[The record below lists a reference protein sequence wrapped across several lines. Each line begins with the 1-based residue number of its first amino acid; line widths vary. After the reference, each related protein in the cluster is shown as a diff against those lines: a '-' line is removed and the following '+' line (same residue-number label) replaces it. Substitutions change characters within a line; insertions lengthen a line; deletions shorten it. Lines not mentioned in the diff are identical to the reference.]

1 MKRKLDYFFS
11 GEGKWLRRVLLAAAA
26 VRLIAAIFS
35 EGYIMSDDHFLAV
48 EPVSSWVHGENYH
61 NWFPNEYNHTDHAQP
76 FSYAYYFL
84 NFLILKCCALIG
96 IINPFIQAF
105 VLRLA
110 HAALSLWGVYLFVK
124 LAERLIASVQWR
136 MYAIWFWVFGG
147 VVTVFSVHQLV
158 ETACIP
164 FVLLAYLYVLKYF
177 ERERVSSLV
186 IAALAFS
193 FSVGMRY
200 QLVFFPLTL
209 GMYLLWKRK
218 WSGAMLFGIFFTL
231 GFALTQIDNLLFWHK
246 PIYQHLLDY
255 QSYNAT
261 HFSDYP
267 SNVFSYLALITY
279 YIFPVVTI
287 VFLISLRRRHSSSG
301 HSSPTFV
308 APQHSSSGH
317 SSPTFV
323 APQHSSSGHS
333 SSRHSSSGHSSPT
346 FVAPQHSSPTFVA
359 PQHSS
364 PTFVAPQHSSSG
376 HSSPTFVAP
385 QHSDTLTIFIGVT
398 VFIVF
403 HLIFPNRQER
413 FLLPAVPFVLLLMI
427 RTISKRYS
435 CFAPS
440 HEVPSSAG
448 PSSNRPSHAVHQAIR
463 LSIYLAIIYTIS
475 YSFYVPKA
483 KYIDCCHVLYE
494 RGDFQN
500 VVIDNWKGEES
511 VWLPMYYVGKFTHPF
526 SMTQKKSLDQLKQQI
541 THQPFYDSK
550 RLPAPA
556 PNYLIIWGR
565 EEAYPRVKQYE
576 EAGFRIERLS
586 PANNESELGFAL
598 YALNFN

>member
-1 MKRKLDYFFS
+1 MKRKLAYFFS
-11 GEGKWLRRVLLAAAA
+11 GEGKWLRRVLLAAAV

-61 NWFPNEYNHTDHAQP
+61 NWYPNAYNETDHAQP

-84 NFLILKCCALIG
+84 NFVILKFCALIG
-96 IINPFIQAF
+96 IANPFIQAF

-110 HAALSLWGVYLFVK
+110 HAILSLWGVYLFVK
-124 LAERLIASVQWR
+124 FAERLISSVTWR
-136 MYAIWFWVFGG
+136 IYAIWFWVFGG

-177 ERERVSSLV
+177 ERERMSAII

-193 FSVGMRY
+193 VSVGMRY

-209 GMYLLWKRK
+209 GLYLLWKRN
-218 WSGAMLFGIFFTL
+218 WSGAVFFGIFFTI
-231 GFALTQIDNLLFWHK
+231 GFALTQIDNLFFWHK

-267 SNVFSYLALITY
+267 SNVFSYFALISY
-279 YIFPVVTI
+279 YIFPVITI
-287 VFLISLRRRHSSSG
+287 LFLLSLRRRLGAQQDVSQDSSKD
-301 HSSPTFV
+301 V
-308 APQHSSSGH
+308 AQDALQDVSQDASQV
-317 SSPTFV
+317 V
-323 APQHSSSGHS
+323 AIVVGTS
-333 SSRHSSSGHSSPT
+333 
-346 FVAPQHSSPTFVA
+346 
-359 PQHSS
+359 
-364 PTFVAPQHSSSG
+364 
-376 HSSPTFVAP
+376 
-385 QHSDTLTIFIGVT
+385 
-398 VFIVF
+398 VFIAF
-403 HLIFPNRQER
+403 HLVFPNRQER

-427 RTISKRYS
+427 RTISKRYPCSAS
-435 CFAPS
+435 CETSF
-440 HEVPSSAG
+440 EE
-448 PSSNRPSHAVHQAIR
+448 SSNGSCNTSFAESSNGSCATSFEESWLHKAMSF
-463 LSIYLAIIYTIS
+463 SIYLSIIYTVS
-475 YSFYVPKA
+475 YSFYIPKS
-483 KYIDCCHVLYE
+483 KYLEASKALYE

-511 VWLPMYYVGKFTHPF
+511 VWLPMHYVGKFVHPL
-526 SMTQKKSLDQLKQQI
+526 SMTSSKTIDQLKQQI
-541 THQPFYDSK
+541 THQPYYDSK

-565 EEAYPRVKQYE
+565 EEAYLRAKQYE
-576 EAGFRIERLS
+576 ECGFQLQRLS
-586 PANNESELGFAL
+586 PAQSEKENGFAL
-598 YALNFN
+598 YSLDFLP

>member
-1 MKRKLDYFFS
+1 MKGTLAYFFS
-11 GEGKWLRRVLLAAAA
+11 GEGNLLRRVLLAAAL

-48 EPVSSWVHGENYH
+48 EPVSSWVYGENYH
-61 NWFPNEYNHTDHAQP
+61 NWYPNAYNGTDHAQP

-84 NFLILKCCALIG
+84 NFIILKLCAVIG
-96 IINPFIQAF
+96 ILNPFIQAF

-110 HAALSLWGVYLFVK
+110 HGALSLWGVYLFVK
-124 LAERLIASVQWR
+124 LAEKLISLVTWR

-164 FVLLAYLYVLKYF
+164 FVMFAYLFVLKYLED
-177 ERERVSSLV
+177 ERLGALIIS
-186 IAALAFS
+186 ALAFS
-193 FSVGMRY
+193 ISVGMRY

-218 WSGAMLFGIFFTL
+218 WSGTALFGIFFTL

-261 HFSDYP
+261 HFADYP

-287 VFLISLRRRHSSSG
+287 VFLISLRRGQSSSG

-308 APQHSSSGH
+308 ASQHSSIGH
-317 SSPTFV
+317 SSTTFV
-323 APQHSSSGHS
+323 ASQHLN
-333 SSRHSSSGHSSPT
+333 
-346 FVAPQHSSPTFVA
+346 
-359 PQHSS
+359 
-364 PTFVAPQHSSSG
+364 
-376 HSSPTFVAP
+376 
-385 QHSDTLTIFIGVT
+385 TLPIFIGVAI
-398 VFIVF
+398 FIVF
-403 HLIFPNRQER
+403 HLVFPNRQER
-413 FLLPAVPFVLLLMI
+413 FLLPAVPFVLLLML
-427 RTISKRYS
+427 RYISKQYPFRESCETSCVASCATSFEESWLHRAMRWSIFLSAIYTVSYS
-435 CFAPS
+435 CYIPKTK
-440 HEVPSSAG
+440 
-448 PSSNRPSHAVHQAIR
+448 
-463 LSIYLAIIYTIS
+463 YLEAS
-475 YSFYVPKA
+475 RA
-483 KYIDCCHVLYE
+483 LYE

-511 VWLPMYYVGKFTHPF
+511 VWLPMHYVGKFVHPF
-526 SMTQKKSLDQLKQQI
+526 SMTSKKSLDQLKQQI
-541 THQPFYDSK
+541 THQPLYDSK

-565 EEAYPRVKQYE
+565 EEAYSRVKQYQE
-576 EAGFRIERLS
+576 SGFQLQRLS
-586 PANNESELGFAL
+586 QANSESEKGFAL
-598 YALNFN
+598 YHLTLSSPL

>member
-11 GEGKWLRRVLLAAAA
+11 GEGKWLRRVLLAAAV
-26 VRLIAAIFS
+26 VRLIAAVFS

-84 NFLILKCCALIG
+84 NFLILKCCAVIG
-96 IINPFIQAF
+96 IVNPFIQAF

-177 ERERVSSLV
+177 ERERMGALI

-218 WSGAMLFGIFFTL
+218 WSGAMLFGFFFTL

-333 SSRHSSSGHSSPT
+333 S
-346 FVAPQHSSPTFVA
+346 
-359 PQHSS
+359 
-364 PTFVAPQHSSSG
+364 
-376 HSSPTFVAP
+376 PTFVAP

-413 FLLPAVPFVLLLMI
+413 FLLPAVPFVLLLMM

-435 CFAPS
+435 CPAPS

-463 LSIYLAIIYTIS
+463 LSIYLSIIYTIS

-511 VWLPMYYVGKFTHPF
+511 VWLPMNYVGKFVHPF
-526 SMTQKKSLDQLKQQI
+526 SMTNKKSLDQLKQQI
-541 THQPFYDSK
+541 IHQPLYDSK

>member
-26 VRLIAAIFS
+26 VRLIAAAFS

-61 NWFPNEYNHTDHAQP
+61 NWFPNAYNETDHAQP

-84 NFLILKCCALIG
+84 NFLILKFCAVIG
-96 IINPFIQAF
+96 IVNPFIQAF

-124 LAERLIASVQWR
+124 LAERLISSVTWR

-177 ERERVSSLV
+177 ERERMSALV
-186 IAALAFS
+186 IAAIAFS

-218 WSGAMLFGIFFTL
+218 WSGALLFGIFFTL

-255 QSYNAT
+255 QSYNT
-261 HFSDYP
+261 SHFADYP

-287 VFLISLRRRHSSSG
+287 VFLISLRRRPSHEVPSSERP
-301 HSSPTFV
+301 SSNGPSHLV
-308 APQHSSSGH
+308 PSSAGP
-317 SSPTFV
+317 SSIRPSHAV
-323 APQHSSSGHS
+323 Q
-333 SSRHSSSGHSSPT
+333 
-346 FVAPQHSSPTFVA
+346 
-359 PQHSS
+359 
-364 PTFVAPQHSSSG
+364 
-376 HSSPTFVAP
+376 
-385 QHSDTLTIFIGVT
+385 IFIGVAI
-398 VFIVF
+398 FIVF

-435 CFAPS
+435 CSAPS
-440 HEVPSSAG
+440 HLVPSSERPSSFG
-448 PSSNRPSHAVHQAIR
+448 PSHIVHEAMR
-463 LSIYLAIIYTIS
+463 WSIYLSIIYTVS
-475 YSFYVPKA
+475 YSFYIPKS
-483 KYIDCCHVLYE
+483 KYLEASKALYE

-511 VWLPMYYVGKFTHPF
+511 VWLPMHYVGKFVHPL
-526 SMTQKKSLDQLKQQI
+526 SMTSSKTIDQLKQQI
-541 THQPFYDSK
+541 THQPYYDSK

-565 EEAYPRVKQYE
+565 EEAYPRAKQHE
-576 EAGFRIERLS
+576 ECGFQLQRLS
-586 PANNESELGFAL
+586 PAQSEKENGFAL
-598 YALNFN
+598 YSLDFLP

>member
-1 MKRKLDYFFS
+1 MKKKLAYFFS
-11 GEGKWLRRVLLAAAA
+11 GEGKWLRRVLLAAAV
-26 VRLIAAIFS
+26 VRLISAIFS

-48 EPVSSWVHGENYH
+48 EPVSSWVSGENYH
-61 NWFPNEYNHTDHAQP
+61 NWYPNEYNQVEHAQP

-84 NFLILKCCALIG
+84 NFVILKFCAVIG
-96 IINPFIQAF
+96 ILNPFIQAF

-110 HAALSLWGVYLFVK
+110 HAILSLWGVYLFVK
-124 LAERLIASVQWR
+124 LAERLISSVTWR

-177 ERERVSSLV
+177 ERERMSALI

-209 GMYLLWKRK
+209 GLYLLWKRK
-218 WSGAMLFGIFFTL
+218 WSGAVLFGIFFSL

-255 QSYNAT
+255 QAYNAT
-261 HFSDYP
+261 HFADYP

-279 YIFPVVTI
+279 YVFPVVTG
-287 VFLISLRRRHSSSG
+287 VFIYCLLRKKVAPQHSSFG

-323 APQHSSSGHS
+323 APQHSNT
-333 SSRHSSSGHSSPT
+333 R
-346 FVAPQHSSPTFVA
+346 
-359 PQHSS
+359 
-364 PTFVAPQHSSSG
+364 
-376 HSSPTFVAP
+376 
-385 QHSDTLTIFIGVT
+385 TIFMGVT

-403 HLIFPNRQER
+403 HLVFPNRQER

-435 CFAPS
+435 CSAPS
-440 HEVPSSAG
+440 HLVPSSAR
-448 PSSNRPSHAVHQAIR
+448 PSSNGPSRAAHTAMR
-463 LSIYLAIIYTIS
+463 WSIYLSAIYTVS
-475 YSFYVPKA
+475 YSFYIPKS
-483 KYIDCCHVLYE
+483 KYLEASHALYD

-511 VWLPMYYVGKFTHPF
+511 VWLPMHYVGKFVHPF
-526 SMTQKKSLDQLKQQI
+526 SMTNKKSFDQLKQQI
-541 THQPFYDSK
+541 SHQPLYDSK

-556 PNYLIIWGR
+556 PNYLIIWGK
-565 EEAYPRVKQYE
+565 EESNPRAKAYE
-576 EAGFRIERLS
+576 EAGFELQRLS
-586 PANNESELGFAL
+586 SANSESEQGFAVYSL
-598 YALNFN
+598 RIFYDI

>member
-11 GEGKWLRRVLLAAAA
+11 SEGKWLRRVLLAAAA

-61 NWFPNEYNHTDHAQP
+61 NWYPNAYNETDHAQP

-84 NFLILKCCALIG
+84 NFVILKFCALIG
-96 IINPFIQAF
+96 IANPFIQAF

-124 LAERLIASVQWR
+124 LAERLISSVTWR

-177 ERERVSSLV
+177 ERERKGAII

-209 GMYLLWKRK
+209 GLYLLWKRK
-218 WSGAMLFGIFFTL
+218 WSGAVLFGIFFSL

-255 QSYNAT
+255 QAYNAT
-261 HFSDYP
+261 HFADYP

-279 YIFPVVTI
+279 YVFPVVTG
-287 VFLISLRRRHSSSG
+287 VFIYCLLRKKVAPQHSSFG

-323 APQHSSSGHS
+323 APQHSNT
-333 SSRHSSSGHSSPT
+333 R
-346 FVAPQHSSPTFVA
+346 
-359 PQHSS
+359 
-364 PTFVAPQHSSSG
+364 
-376 HSSPTFVAP
+376 
-385 QHSDTLTIFIGVT
+385 TIFMGVT

-403 HLIFPNRQER
+403 HLVFPNRQER

-435 CFAPS
+435 CSAPS
-440 HEVPSSAG
+440 HLVPSSAR
-448 PSSNRPSHAVHQAIR
+448 PSSNGPSRAAHTAMR
-463 LSIYLAIIYTIS
+463 WSIYLSAIYTVS
-475 YSFYVPKA
+475 YSFYIPKS
-483 KYIDCCHVLYE
+483 KYLEASHALYD

-511 VWLPMYYVGKFTHPF
+511 VWLPMHYVGKFVHPF
-526 SMTQKKSLDQLKQQI
+526 SMTNKKSFDQLKQQI
-541 THQPFYDSK
+541 SHQPLYDSK

-556 PNYLIIWGR
+556 PNYLIIWGK
-565 EEAYPRVKQYE
+565 EESNPRAKAYE
-576 EAGFRIERLS
+576 EAGFELQRLS
-586 PANNESELGFAL
+586 SANSESEQGFAVYSL
-598 YALNFN
+598 RIFYDI

>member
-1 MKRKLDYFFS
+1 MKRTLTYFFS
-11 GEGKWLRRVLLAAAA
+11 SEGKWLRRVLLTAA
-26 VRLIAAIFS
+26 VVRLLAAFFS

-48 EPVSSWVHGENYH
+48 EPVSSWVSGENYH
-61 NWFPNEYNHTDHAQP
+61 NWYPNAYNETDHAQP

-84 NFLILKCCALIG
+84 NFVILKFCALIG
-96 IINPFIQAF
+96 IANPFIQAF
-105 VLRLA
+105 VLRLV

-124 LAERLIASVQWR
+124 LAERLISSVTWR

-177 ERERVSSLV
+177 EKDRAGTII

-193 FSVGMRY
+193 VSVGMRY

-209 GMYLLWKRK
+209 GLYLLWKRK
-218 WSGAMLFGIFFTL
+218 LSGAVFFGIFFTL

-261 HFSDYP
+261 HFADYP
-267 SNVFSYLALITY
+267 SNVFSYFALISY

-287 VFLISLRRRHSSSG
+287 VFLISLRRRHSSAG

-308 APQHSSSGH
+308 ATQHSSKGVSQG
-317 SSPTFV
+317 SSKGASQVVPILI
-323 APQHSSSGHS
+323 G
-333 SSRHSSSGHSSPT
+333 
-346 FVAPQHSSPTFVA
+346 
-359 PQHSS
+359 
-364 PTFVAPQHSSSG
+364 
-376 HSSPTFVAP
+376 
-385 QHSDTLTIFIGVT
+385 TI

-413 FLLPAVPFVLLLMI
+413 FLLPAVPFVLLLMLSY
-427 RTISKRYS
+427 ISKRYL
-435 CFAPS
+435 CEAP
-440 HEVPSSAG
+440 SAG
-448 PSSNRPSHAVHQAIR
+448 PCKAPSARPWLHKAMR
-463 LSIYLAIIYTIS
+463 WSIYLSAIYTVS
-475 YSFYVPKA
+475 YSFYIPKS
-483 KYIDCCHVLYE
+483 KYLESSHALYD

-511 VWLPMYYVGKFTHPF
+511 VWLPMHYVGKFVHPF
-526 SMTQKKSLDQLKQQI
+526 SMTSKKSIDQLKQQI
-541 THQPFYDSK
+541 THQPLFDSK

-565 EEAYPRVKQYE
+565 EGSYPRAKAYE
-576 EAGFRIERLS
+576 EAGFELQRIS
-586 PANNESELGFAL
+586 PAGSESEHGFSL
-598 YALNFN
+598 YHLTFFAIVKEG

>member
-11 GEGKWLRRVLLAAAA
+11 SEGKWLRRVLLAAAA

-35 EGYIMSDDHFLAV
+35 EGYLMSDDHFLAV
-48 EPVSSWVHGENYH
+48 EPVSSWVHAENYH
-61 NWFPNEYNHTDHAQP
+61 NWYPNEYNQVDHAQP

-84 NFLILKCCALIG
+84 NYVILKLCAIIG
-96 IINPFIQAF
+96 IMNPFIQAF

-124 LAERLIASVQWR
+124 IAERLISSVTWR

-177 ERERVSSLV
+177 ERERMGALIIS
-186 IAALAFS
+186 ALAFS
-193 FSVGMRY
+193 ISVGMRY

-209 GMYLLWKRK
+209 GMYFLWKRK
-218 WSGAMLFGIFFTL
+218 WSGALLFGIFFTL

-261 HFSDYP
+261 HFADYP

-279 YIFPVVTI
+279 YVFPVVTG
-287 VFLISLRRRHSSSG
+287 VFIYCLLRKK
-301 HSSPTFV
+301 V

-323 APQHSSSGHS
+323 APQHSSF
-333 SSRHSSSGHSSPT
+333 GHSSPT
-346 FVAPQHSSPTFVA
+346 FVAPQHSSKGALQDVSQDSSKDVA
-359 PQHSS
+359 KDASRGICI
-364 PTFVAPQHSSSG
+364 FLG
-376 HSSPTFVAP
+376 
-385 QHSDTLTIFIGVT
+385 TIVFIG
-398 VFIVF
+398 F
-403 HLIFPNRQER
+403 HLLFPNRQER
-413 FLLPAVPFVLLLMI
+413 FLLPSVPFVLLLMI
-427 RTISKRYS
+427 RTISKRYPCEAS
-435 CFAPS
+435 CKASF
-440 HEVPSSAG
+440 EE
-448 PSSNRPSHAVHQAIR
+448 SSNGSCNTSFEESCNTSFEESWLHKAIR
-463 LSIYLAIIYTIS
+463 LSIYLSAIYTVS
-475 YSFYVPKA
+475 YSFYIPKK
-483 KYIDCCHVLYE
+483 KYLEASQALYE

-511 VWLPMYYVGKFTHPF
+511 VWLPMHYVGKFVHPF
-526 SMTQKKSLDQLKQQI
+526 SMTNKKSLDQLKQQI
-541 THQPFYDSK
+541 THQPLFDRK

-565 EEAYPRVKQYE
+565 EKAYPRVKQYQE
-576 EAGFRIERLS
+576 SGFELHRLS
-586 PANNESELGFAL
+586 PVNSETEHGFAL
-598 YALNFN
+598 YQLALLP

>member
-11 GEGKWLRRVLLAAAA
+11 SEGKWLRRVLLAATL

-35 EGYIMSDDHFLAV
+35 EGYLMSDDHFLAV

-61 NWFPNEYNHTDHAQP
+61 NWYPNEYNQVDHAQP
-76 FSYAYYFL
+76 FSYVYYFL
-84 NFLILKCCALIG
+84 NYVILKLCAIIG
-96 IINPFIQAF
+96 IMNPFIQAF

-124 LAERLIASVQWR
+124 IAERLISSVSWR

-177 ERERVSSLV
+177 DRERMGALI

-218 WSGAMLFGIFFTL
+218 WSGALLFGIFFTL

-261 HFSDYP
+261 HFADYP

-279 YIFPVVTI
+279 YIFPVVTF
-287 VFLISLRRRHSSSG
+287 VFLISLRRRPDAKQDSSKDALQDVSQD
-301 HSSPTFV
+301 SSKDAMQDALQDVSQDPLED
-308 APQHSSSGH
+308 SSKGASQVVPILIG
-317 SSPTFV
+317 
-323 APQHSSSGHS
+323 
-333 SSRHSSSGHSSPT
+333 
-346 FVAPQHSSPTFVA
+346 
-359 PQHSS
+359 
-364 PTFVAPQHSSSG
+364 
-376 HSSPTFVAP
+376 
-385 QHSDTLTIFIGVT
+385 TI

-413 FLLPAVPFVLLLMI
+413 FLLPAVPFVLLLMM
-427 RTISKRYS
+427 RFISKRYPCSAS
-435 CFAPS
+435 CVTSF
-440 HEVPSSAG
+440 EE
-448 PSSNRPSHAVHQAIR
+448 SSNGSCNTSFEESSNGSCSASCETSFEESCNTSFEESWLHKAIR
-463 LSIYLAIIYTIS
+463 LSIYLSAIYTVS
-475 YSFYVPKA
+475 YSFYIPKK
-483 KYIDCCHVLYE
+483 KYIEASQALCD

-511 VWLPMYYVGKFTHPF
+511 VWLPMHYVGKFVHPF
-526 SMTQKKSLDQLKQQI
+526 SMTNKKSLDQLKQQI
-541 THQPFYDSK
+541 THQPLFDRK

-565 EEAYPRVKQYE
+565 EKAYPRVKQYQE
-576 EAGFRIERLS
+576 SGFELHRLS
-586 PANNESELGFAL
+586 PVNSETEHGFAL
-598 YALNFN
+598 YQLALLP

>member
-1 MKRKLDYFFS
+1 MKKKLVYFFS
-11 GEGKWLRRVLLAAAA
+11 VEGKWLRRVLLAAAA

-48 EPVSSWVHGENYH
+48 EPVSSWVNGENYH
-61 NWFPNEYNHTDHAQP
+61 NWFPNEYNQTDHAQP

-105 VLRLA
+105 VLRLV
-110 HAALSLWGVYLFVK
+110 HGALSLWGVYLFVK

-177 ERERVSSLV
+177 ERERMSALI

-308 APQHSSSGH
+308 APQHS
-317 SSPTFV
+317 
-323 APQHSSSGHS
+323 
-333 SSRHSSSGHSSPT
+333 
-346 FVAPQHSSPTFVA
+346 
-359 PQHSS
+359 
-364 PTFVAPQHSSSG
+364 
-376 HSSPTFVAP
+376 
-385 QHSDTLTIFIGVT
+385 DTLTIFIGVT
-398 VFIVF
+398 VFILF
-403 HLIFPNRQER
+403 HLVFPNRQER

-427 RTISKRYS
+427 RAISNRYS
-435 CFAPS
+435 C
-440 HEVPSSAG
+440 SA
-448 PSSNRPSHAVHQAIR
+448 PSHAVHKAISW
-463 LSIYLAIIYTIS
+463 SIYLSAIYTLT
-475 YSFYVPKA
+475 YSFYIPKS
-483 KYIDCCHVLYE
+483 KYLEASKALYE

-511 VWLPMYYVGKFTHPF
+511 VWLPMHYVGKFTHPF
-526 SMTQKKSLDQLKQQI
+526 SMTSTKTIDQLKQQI
-541 THQPFYDSK
+541 AHQPIYDSK
-550 RLPAPA
+550 RLPAPV

-565 EEAYPRVKQYE
+565 EEVYPRAKQYE
-576 EAGFRIERLS
+576 ESDFHLQRLS
-586 PANNESELGFAL
+586 PVNSEKELGFAL
-598 YALNFN
+598 YSLNLLP

>member
-1 MKRKLDYFFS
+1 MKRKLDCFSS

-48 EPVSSWVHGENYH
+48 EPVSSWVSGENYH
-61 NWFPNEYNHTDHAQP
+61 NWYPNEYNHTDHAQP

-105 VLRLA
+105 VLRLV

-124 LAERLIASVQWR
+124 LAERLISSVTWR

-177 ERERVSSLV
+177 ERERMGTLI

-218 WSGAMLFGIFFTL
+218 WSGAVLFGIFFTL

-267 SNVFSYLALITY
+267 SNVFSYFALISY

-287 VFLISLRRRHSSSG
+287 VFFISLRRRPSHEVPSSERPS
-301 HSSPTFV
+301 HIVPSHIVPSSTGPSHLV
-308 APQHSSSGH
+308 PSHEVQ
-317 SSPTFV
+317 
-323 APQHSSSGHS
+323 
-333 SSRHSSSGHSSPT
+333 
-346 FVAPQHSSPTFVA
+346 
-359 PQHSS
+359 
-364 PTFVAPQHSSSG
+364 
-376 HSSPTFVAP
+376 
-385 QHSDTLTIFIGVT
+385 IFIGVAI
-398 VFIVF
+398 FIVF
-403 HLIFPNRQER
+403 HLVFPNRQER
-413 FLLPAVPFVLLLMI
+413 FLLPAVPFVLLLMM
-427 RTISKRYS
+427 RAISKRYS

-440 HEVPSSAG
+440 HIV
-448 PSSNRPSHAVHQAIR
+448 PSSNRPSRTAHTAMR
-463 LSIYLAIIYTIS
+463 WSIYLSAIYTLA
-475 YSFYVPKA
+475 YSFYVPKS
-483 KYIDCCHVLYE
+483 KYLSASHALYE

-500 VVIDNWKGEES
+500 VIIDNWKGEES
-511 VWLPMYYVGKFTHPF
+511 VWLPMHYVGKFVHSF
-526 SMTQKKSLDQLKQQI
+526 SMTNKKSLDQLKQQI
-541 THQPFYDSK
+541 THQPLYDSK
-550 RLPAPA
+550 RLSAPA
-556 PNYLIIWGR
+556 PNYLIIWGAD
-565 EEAYPRVKQYE
+565 EAYPRAKMYE
-576 EAGFRIERLS
+576 ESGFELQRISSANSER
-586 PANNESELGFAL
+586 ELGFAL
-598 YALNFN
+598 YSLTLSSSL

>member
-26 VRLIAAIFS
+26 VRLIAAVFS

-105 VLRLA
+105 VLRLV

-177 ERERVSSLV
+177 ERERMGTLI

-267 SNVFSYLALITY
+267 SNVFSYFALISY

-287 VFLISLRRRHSSSG
+287 VFLISLRRRHSHEVPPSTGPSHIVPSSAG
-301 HSSPTFV
+301 PSHEV
-308 APQHSSSGH
+308 Q
-317 SSPTFV
+317 
-323 APQHSSSGHS
+323 
-333 SSRHSSSGHSSPT
+333 
-346 FVAPQHSSPTFVA
+346 
-359 PQHSS
+359 
-364 PTFVAPQHSSSG
+364 
-376 HSSPTFVAP
+376 
-385 QHSDTLTIFIGVT
+385 IFIGVAI
-398 VFIVF
+398 FILF
-403 HLIFPNRQER
+403 HLVFPNRQER
-413 FLLPAVPFVLLLMI
+413 FLLPAVPFVLLLLM
-427 RTISKRYS
+427 RAISKRYS

-448 PSSNRPSHAVHQAIR
+448 PSRTAHTAMR
-463 LSIYLAIIYTIS
+463 WSIYLSIVYTLG
-475 YSFYVPKA
+475 YSFFIPKS
-483 KYIDCCHVLYE
+483 KYLEASYALYE

-511 VWLPMYYVGKFTHPF
+511 VWLPMHYVGKFVHSF
-526 SMTQKKSLDQLKQQI
+526 SMTNKKSLDQLKQQI
-541 THQPFYDSK
+541 TYQSFYDAK
-550 RLPAPA
+550 RLPAPS
-556 PNYLIIWGR
+556 PNYLILWGK
-565 EEAYPRVKQYE
+565 EESYLRAKAYE
-576 EAGFRIERLS
+576 ESGFKLQRIS
-586 PANNESELGFAL
+586 PANSEGEEGFAL
-598 YALNFN
+598 YSLNLLQ

>member
-1 MKRKLDYFFS
+1 
-11 GEGKWLRRVLLAAAA
+11 
-26 VRLIAAIFS
+26 
-35 EGYIMSDDHFLAV
+35 
-48 EPVSSWVHGENYH
+48 
-61 NWFPNEYNHTDHAQP
+61 
-76 FSYAYYFL
+76 
-84 NFLILKCCALIG
+84 
-96 IINPFIQAF
+96 

-177 ERERVSSLV
+177 ERERMGTLI

-209 GMYLLWKRK
+209 GLYLLWKRK

-267 SNVFSYLALITY
+267 SNVFSYFALISY
-279 YIFPVVTI
+279 YIFPVVTG
-287 VFLISLRRRHSSSG
+287 VFIYAVLKKKVALQGSSKGALQGLSEG
-301 HSSPTFV
+301 SAKGALQGSAEGASQVICIFLGTV
-308 APQHSSSGH
+308 
-317 SSPTFV
+317 V
-323 APQHSSSGHS
+323 
-333 SSRHSSSGHSSPT
+333 
-346 FVAPQHSSPTFVA
+346 
-359 PQHSS
+359 
-364 PTFVAPQHSSSG
+364 
-376 HSSPTFVAP
+376 
-385 QHSDTLTIFIGVT
+385 FIG
-398 VFIVF
+398 F
-403 HLIFPNRQER
+403 HLLFPNRQER
-413 FLLPAVPFVLLLMI
+413 FLLPVVPFVLLLMI
-427 RTISKRYS
+427 RAISKHYP
-435 CFAPS
+435 CEAP
-440 HEVPSSAG
+440 SAG
-448 PSSNRPSHAVHQAIR
+448 PFEESSPSERPCNAPSSGPFAESSPSERPCNAPSAGPFEESWINRAMR
-463 LSIYLAIIYTIS
+463 WSIYLSIVYTLG
-475 YSFYVPKA
+475 YSFFIPKS
-483 KYIDCCHVLYE
+483 KYLEASHDLYE

-511 VWLPMYYVGKFTHPF
+511 VWLPMHYVGKFVHPF
-526 SMTQKKSLDQLKQQI
+526 SMTNKKSFDQLKQQI
-541 THQPFYDSK
+541 IHQPLYDSK

-556 PNYLIIWGR
+556 PNYLILWGK
-565 EEAYPRVKQYE
+565 EESHLRAKAYE

-586 PANNESELGFAL
+586 SANSEGEEGFAL
-598 YALNFN
+598 YSLNLLP

>member
-177 ERERVSSLV
+177 ERERMGALI

-218 WSGAMLFGIFFTL
+218 WSGAVLFGIFFTL

-301 HSSPTFV
+301 HSSL
-308 APQHSSSGH
+308 
-317 SSPTFV
+317 TFV

-333 SSRHSSSGHSSPT
+333 SSGHSSSG
-346 FVAPQHSSPTFVA
+346 
-359 PQHSS
+359 HSS

-413 FLLPAVPFVLLLMI
+413 FLLPAVPFVLLSMI
-427 RTISKRYS
+427 RTISKRYPCSAS
-435 CFAPS
+435 CETSF
-440 HEVPSSAG
+440 EESSDGSCSA
-448 PSSNRPSHAVHQAIR
+448 SCETSFEESWLTNLMR
-463 LSIYLAIIYTIS
+463 LSICISAIYTVS
-475 YSFYVPKA
+475 YSFYIPKS
-483 KYIDCCHVLYE
+483 KYLEASKALYE

>member
-1 MKRKLDYFFS
+1 MKGTLVYFFS
-11 GEGKWLRRVLLAAAA
+11 GEGKWLRRVLLAAAV

-48 EPVSSWVHGENYH
+48 EPVSSWVSGENYH
-61 NWFPNEYNHTDHAQP
+61 NWFPNAYNETDHAQP

-84 NFLILKCCALIG
+84 NFIILKFCAAIG
-96 IINPFIQAF
+96 ILNPFIQAF
-105 VLRLA
+105 VLRMA

-124 LAERLIASVQWR
+124 LAERLISSVAWR

-177 ERERVSSLV
+177 EKDRVGAII

-193 FSVGMRY
+193 VSVGMRY

-209 GMYLLWKRK
+209 GLYLLWKRK
-218 WSGAMLFGIFFTL
+218 WSGAVLFGIFFTL

-255 QSYNAT
+255 QAYNAT
-261 HFSDYP
+261 HFADYP
-267 SNVFSYLALITY
+267 SNVFSYFALISY

-287 VFLISLRRRHSSSG
+287 VFLISLRRRPDAKQDPLEDSAKDVSQDSSKGASQVLPILIG
-301 HSSPTFV
+301 
-308 APQHSSSGH
+308 
-317 SSPTFV
+317 
-323 APQHSSSGHS
+323 
-333 SSRHSSSGHSSPT
+333 
-346 FVAPQHSSPTFVA
+346 
-359 PQHSS
+359 
-364 PTFVAPQHSSSG
+364 
-376 HSSPTFVAP
+376 
-385 QHSDTLTIFIGVT
+385 TI

-427 RTISKRYS
+427 RTISKRYPCSAS
-435 CFAPS
+435 CKTSFEES
-440 HEVPSSAG
+440 WL
-448 PSSNRPSHAVHQAIR
+448 HQAMRWSIC
-463 LSIYLAIIYTIS
+463 LSAIYTVS
-475 YSFYVPKA
+475 YSFYVPKS
-483 KYIDCCHVLYE
+483 KYLEASHALYY
-494 RGDFQN
+494 RGDFRN

-511 VWLPMYYVGKFTHPF
+511 VWLPMHYVGKFVHPF
-526 SMTQKKSLDQLKQQI
+526 SMTSKRSLGQLKQQV
-541 THQPFYDSK
+541 THQPLFDSK

-556 PNYLIIWGR
+556 PNYLLIWGR
-565 EEAYPRVKQYE
+565 EEAFPRAKQYQE
-576 EAGFRIERLS
+576 SGFELQRIS
-586 PANNESELGFAL
+586 PANSESDLGFAL
-598 YALNFN
+598 YHLTLSSPL

>member
-11 GEGKWLRRVLLAAAA
+11 GEGKWLRRVLLAAAV
-26 VRLIAAIFS
+26 VRLIASIFS

-48 EPVSSWVHGENYH
+48 EPVSSWVQGENYH
-61 NWFPNEYNHTDHAQP
+61 NWYPNAYNETDHAQP

-84 NFLILKCCALIG
+84 NFVILKFCALIG
-96 IINPFIQAF
+96 IANPFIQAF

-124 LAERLIASVQWR
+124 LAERLISSVTWR

-177 ERERVSSLV
+177 ERERMSAII
-186 IAALAFS
+186 IASLAFS
-193 FSVGMRY
+193 VSVGMRY
-200 QLVFFPLTL
+200 QLVFFPLTM
-209 GMYLLWKRK
+209 GIYLLWKRK
-218 WSGAMLFGIFFTL
+218 WSGAVLFGIFFTL

-267 SNVFSYLALITY
+267 SNVFSYFALISY
-279 YIFPVVTI
+279 YIFPVVTV
-287 VFLISLRRRHSSSG
+287 VFLLSLRRRPDAKQDSAKDAMQDVSQDSAKDALQDV
-301 HSSPTFV
+301 SQDSLKDVLQDASQVVP
-308 APQHSSSGH
+308 
-317 SSPTFV
+317 
-323 APQHSSSGHS
+323 
-333 SSRHSSSGHSSPT
+333 
-346 FVAPQHSSPTFVA
+346 
-359 PQHSS
+359 
-364 PTFVAPQHSSSG
+364 
-376 HSSPTFVAP
+376 
-385 QHSDTLTIFIGVT
+385 IIIGAI

-427 RTISKRYS
+427 RTIFKRYPCEAS
-435 CFAPS
+435 CKASCATSFAES
-440 HEVPSSAG
+440 CETSFEESCNTSFEESWLHKAM
-448 PSSNRPSHAVHQAIR
+448 RW
-463 LSIYLAIIYTIS
+463 SIYLSAIYTVA
-475 YSFYVPKA
+475 YSFYIPKS
-483 KYIDCCHVLYE
+483 KYLEASKVLYE

-511 VWLPMYYVGKFTHPF
+511 VWLPMHYVGKFVHPF
-526 SMTQKKSLDQLKQQI
+526 SMTNKKSLDQLKQQI
-541 THQPFYDSK
+541 THQSFYDAK
-550 RLPAPA
+550 RLPAPS
-556 PNYLIIWGR
+556 PNYLILWGN
-565 EEAYPRVKQYE
+565 EESHLRAKAYE
-576 EAGFRIERLS
+576 ESGFKLQRIS
-586 PANNESELGFAL
+586 PAQSEKENGFAL
-598 YALNFN
+598 YSLDFLP

>member
-26 VRLIAAIFS
+26 VRLIAAAFS

-84 NFLILKCCALIG
+84 NFVILKFCAIIG
-96 IINPFIQAF
+96 IANPFIQAF

-110 HAALSLWGVYLFVK
+110 HAILSLWGVYLFVK
-124 LAERLIASVQWR
+124 LAERLISSVTWR
-136 MYAIWFWVFGG
+136 MYTIWFWVFGG

-177 ERERVSSLV
+177 QHEQTSAII

-209 GMYLLWKRK
+209 GMYFLWKRK
-218 WSGAMLFGIFFTL
+218 WSGAVLFGFFFTL

-267 SNVFSYLALITY
+267 SNVFSYFALISY
-279 YIFPVVTI
+279 YIFPVVTV
-287 VFLISLRRRHSSSG
+287 VFLLSLRRRLG
-301 HSSPTFV
+301 AQQDSPKG
-308 APQHSSSGH
+308 ALQG
-317 SSPTFV
+317 
-323 APQHSSSGHS
+323 
-333 SSRHSSSGHSSPT
+333 
-346 FVAPQHSSPTFVA
+346 
-359 PQHSS
+359 
-364 PTFVAPQHSSSG
+364 
-376 HSSPTFVAP
+376 
-385 QHSDTLTIFIGVT
+385 LTEGSAKGALQVPLEGASQVVPILIGT
-398 VFIVF
+398 IVFIVF

-413 FLLPAVPFVLLLMI
+413 FLLPAVPFVLLLMM

-435 CFAPS
+435 CSAPS
-440 HEVPSSAG
+440 HEVPSSARPSSTG
-448 PSSNRPSHAVHQAIR
+448 PSHLVPSHIVQKAMR
-463 LSIYLAIIYTIS
+463 WSIYLSAIYTVS
-475 YSFYVPKA
+475 YSFYIPKS
-483 KYIDCCHVLYE
+483 KYLEASKALYE

-511 VWLPMYYVGKFTHPF
+511 VWLPMHYVGKFVHPF
-526 SMTQKKSLDQLKQQI
+526 SMTHKKSLDQLKQQI
-541 THQPFYDSK
+541 SHQPLYDSK

-565 EEAYPRVKQYE
+565 EEAYPRAKQYE
-576 EAGFRIERLS
+576 ECGFQLQRLS
-586 PANNESELGFAL
+586 PAQSEKENGFAL
-598 YALNFN
+598 YSLDFLP

>member
-1 MKRKLDYFFS
+1 M
-11 GEGKWLRRVLLAAAA
+11 
-26 VRLIAAIFS
+26 
-35 EGYIMSDDHFLAV
+35 
-48 EPVSSWVHGENYH
+48 
-61 NWFPNEYNHTDHAQP
+61 
-76 FSYAYYFL
+76 
-84 NFLILKCCALIG
+84 
-96 IINPFIQAF
+96 
-105 VLRLA
+105 

-124 LAERLIASVQWR
+124 LAERLVSSVTWR

-177 ERERVSSLV
+177 ERERMGALI

-218 WSGAMLFGIFFTL
+218 WSGAMLFGFFFTL

-267 SNVFSYLALITY
+267 SNVFSYFALISY
-279 YIFPVVTI
+279 YIFPAITI
-287 VFLISLRRRHSSSG
+287 VFLLSLRRRPDAEQDSAKD
-301 HSSPTFV
+301 V
-308 APQHSSSGH
+308 AQDVSQDASQV
-317 SSPTFV
+317 V
-323 APQHSSSGHS
+323 AIVVG
-333 SSRHSSSGHSSPT
+333 
-346 FVAPQHSSPTFVA
+346 
-359 PQHSS
+359 
-364 PTFVAPQHSSSG
+364 
-376 HSSPTFVAP
+376 
-385 QHSDTLTIFIGVT
+385 TL

-413 FLLPAVPFVLLLMI
+413 FLLPAVPFVLLSMI
-427 RTISKRYS
+427 RTISKRYPCSAS
-435 CFAPS
+435 CETSF
-440 HEVPSSAG
+440 EESSDGSCSA
-448 PSSNRPSHAVHQAIR
+448 SCETSFEESWLTNLMR
-463 LSIYLAIIYTIS
+463 LSICISAIYTVS
-475 YSFYVPKA
+475 YSFYIPKS
-483 KYIDCCHVLYE
+483 KYLEASKALYE

>member
-1 MKRKLDYFFS
+1 MKRKLDCFFS
-11 GEGKWLRRVLLAAAA
+11 GEGKWLRRVLLAAAV

-61 NWFPNEYNHTDHAQP
+61 NWYPNAYNETDHAQP

-84 NFLILKCCALIG
+84 NFLILKFCAVIG
-96 IINPFIQAF
+96 IVNPFIQAF

-110 HAALSLWGVYLFVK
+110 HAILSLWGVYLFVK
-124 LAERLIASVQWR
+124 LAERLISSVTWR

-177 ERERVSSLV
+177 QHERTSAII

-209 GMYLLWKRK
+209 GMYFLWKRK
-218 WSGAMLFGIFFTL
+218 WSGAVLFGFFFTL

-255 QSYNAT
+255 QAYNAT
-261 HFSDYP
+261 HFADYP
-267 SNVFSYLALITY
+267 SNVFSYFALISY
-279 YIFPVVTI
+279 YIFPVITI
-287 VFLISLRRRHSSSG
+287 VFLLSLRRRPSHIVPSSTGPS
-301 HSSPTFV
+301 HMVPSHEV
-308 APQHSSSGH
+308 Q
-317 SSPTFV
+317 
-323 APQHSSSGHS
+323 
-333 SSRHSSSGHSSPT
+333 
-346 FVAPQHSSPTFVA
+346 
-359 PQHSS
+359 
-364 PTFVAPQHSSSG
+364 
-376 HSSPTFVAP
+376 
-385 QHSDTLTIFIGVT
+385 IFIGVAI
-398 VFIVF
+398 FIVF
-403 HLIFPNRQER
+403 HLVFPNRQER

-435 CFAPS
+435 CSAPS
-440 HEVPSSAG
+440 HEVPSSARPSSTG
-448 PSSNRPSHAVHQAIR
+448 PSHLVPSHIVQKAMR
-463 LSIYLAIIYTIS
+463 WSIYLSAIYTLS
-475 YSFYVPKA
+475 YSFYVPKS
-483 KYIDCCHVLYE
+483 KYLEASQALYE

-511 VWLPMYYVGKFTHPF
+511 VWLPMHYVGKFVHPF
-526 SMTQKKSLDQLKQQI
+526 SMTHKKSLDQLKQQI
-541 THQPFYDSK
+541 SHQPLYDSK

-556 PNYLIIWGR
+556 PNYLVIWGK
-565 EEAYPRVKQYE
+565 EESNSRARLYE
-576 EAGFRIERLS
+576 EAGFRIERIS
-586 PANNESELGFAL
+586 TANSELELGFAVYSL
-598 YALNFN
+598 LLF

>member
-1 MKRKLDYFFS
+1 MRRKLDYFFS
-11 GEGKWLRRVLLAAAA
+11 GEGQWLRRVLLAAA
-26 VRLIAAIFS
+26 VMRLIAAVFS

-61 NWFPNEYNHTDHAQP
+61 NWFPNEYNQTDRAQP

-84 NFLILKCCALIG
+84 NFLILKLCAILG
-96 IINPFIQAF
+96 VANPFIQAF
-105 VLRLA
+105 VLRLF

-136 MYAIWFWVFGG
+136 KYAIWFWVFGG

-164 FVLLAYLYVLKYF
+164 FVFLAYLYVLKYI
-177 ERERVSSLV
+177 ERERLV
-186 IAALAFS
+186 ALIIAALAFS
-193 FSVGMRY
+193 VSVGMRY

-218 WSGAMLFGIFFTL
+218 WSGALLFGVFFTL
-231 GFALTQIDNLLFWHK
+231 GFAVTQIDNLLFWHK

-267 SNVFSYLALITY
+267 SNVFSYFALVSY
-279 YIFPVVTI
+279 YIFPVITI
-287 VFLISLRRRHSSSG
+287 VFLLSLRRRPDAMQDASQVL
-301 HSSPTFV
+301 P
-308 APQHSSSGH
+308 
-317 SSPTFV
+317 
-323 APQHSSSGHS
+323 
-333 SSRHSSSGHSSPT
+333 
-346 FVAPQHSSPTFVA
+346 
-359 PQHSS
+359 
-364 PTFVAPQHSSSG
+364 
-376 HSSPTFVAP
+376 
-385 QHSDTLTIFIGVT
+385 IIIGAI

-435 CFAPS
+435 CSESCETSF
-440 HEVPSSAG
+440 EE
-448 PSSNRPSHAVHQAIR
+448 SSNGSCSASCETSFEESWLTKLMR
-463 LSIYLAIIYTIS
+463 LSIYLSAIYTLS
-475 YSFYVPKA
+475 YSFYIPKS
-483 KYIDCCHVLYE
+483 KYLEASKALHE

-511 VWLPMYYVGKFTHPF
+511 VWIPMHYVGKFTHPF
-526 SMTQKKSLDQLKQQI
+526 SITQKKSLDQLKQQI

-550 RLPAPA
+550 RLPAPE
-556 PNYLIIWGR
+556 PNYLIIWGK
-565 EEAYPRVKQYE
+565 EESYPRVKQYE
-576 EAGFRIERLS
+576 ESGFQLERLS

-598 YALNFN
+598 YHLTISSPL

>member
-11 GEGKWLRRVLLAAAA
+11 SEGKWLRRVLLAAAV

-48 EPVSSWVHGENYH
+48 EPVSSWVSGENYH
-61 NWFPNEYNHTDHAQP
+61 NWFPNEYNETDHAQP

-84 NFLILKCCALIG
+84 NFLILKCCAILG
-96 IINPFIQAF
+96 IVNPFIQAF
-105 VLRLA
+105 VLRLV
-110 HAALSLWGVYLFVK
+110 HGALSLWGVYLFVK

-177 ERERVSSLV
+177 ERERIGALL

-218 WSGAMLFGIFFTL
+218 WSGAVLFGIFFTL

-255 QSYNAT
+255 QAYNAT
-261 HFSDYP
+261 HFADYP
-267 SNVFSYLALITY
+267 SNVFSYLALVTY
-279 YIFPVVTI
+279 YIFPVVTV
-287 VFLISLRRRHSSSG
+287 VFLISLRRRHSSAG

-308 APQHSSSGH
+308 APQHSSKGAMQGVSQG
-317 SSPTFV
+317 SSKGALQGP
-323 APQHSSSGHS
+323 AEGA
-333 SSRHSSSGHSSPT
+333 SRVICIFLGT
-346 FVAPQHSSPTFVA
+346 VV
-359 PQHSS
+359 
-364 PTFVAPQHSSSG
+364 
-376 HSSPTFVAP
+376 
-385 QHSDTLTIFIGVT
+385 FIG
-398 VFIVF
+398 F
-403 HLIFPNRQER
+403 HVLFPNRQER

-427 RTISKRYS
+427 RAISKHYP
-435 CFAPS
+435 CEAPS
-440 HEVPSSAG
+440 E
-448 PSSNRPSHAVHQAIR
+448 RPFEESWLTKLIR
-463 LSIYLAIIYTIS
+463 LSICVSAIYTVS
-475 YSFYVPKA
+475 YSFYIPKS
-483 KYIDCCHVLYE
+483 KYLEASKALYE

-511 VWLPMYYVGKFTHPF
+511 VWIPMHYVGKFTHPF
-526 SMTQKKSLDQLKQQI
+526 SMTSKKSIDQLKQQI
-541 THQPFYDSK
+541 VHQPFFDSK

-565 EEAYPRVKQYE
+565 EEAYPRAKQYE
-576 EAGFRIERLS
+576 ESGFHLQRLS
-586 PANNESELGFAL
+586 SVNSESEHGFAL
-598 YALNFN
+598 YSLILSTPL